1 MTNTD
6 FRSQEYNPAQG
17 QSSSNNIYSSPL
29 KDAREL
35 SLKAHDV
42 SLEPMKAGEPNISG
56 SQNVSFF
63 ENKKTLKQLVYFK
76 HTSYQLT
83 SNNLIP
89 VNISNITVLTLRMT

>member
-1 MTNTD
+1 MDGKVTNGHIPGNSFMTNTD
-6 FRSQEYNPAQG
+6 FRSQEYNAAQG

-63 ENKKTLKQLVYFK
+63 ENKKTLKQLVY
-76 HTSYQLT
+76 L
-83 SNNLIP
+83 
-89 VNISNITVLTLRMT
+89 NILVIN

>member
-6 FRSQEYNPAQG
+6 FRSQEYNPVQG

-42 SLEPMKAGEPNISG
+42 SLEHMKAGEPNISG

-63 ENKKTLKQLVYFK
+63 ENKKTLKQLVYLN
-76 HTSYQLT
+76 TSYQLT

-89 VNISNITVLTLRMT
+89 INFSNITVLTLRMT

>member
-6 FRSQEYNPAQG
+6 FRSQEYNPVLG

-63 ENKKTLKQLVYFK
+63 ENKKNLKQQVYFI
-76 HTSYQLT
+76 LVI
-83 SNNLIP
+83 N
-89 VNISNITVLTLRMT
+89 